1 MNQFKYLIC
10 AVEIHKV
17 YLCDKFRTTDV
28 VPVKIV
34 LNWIPTVYGKIR
46 DVVMF
51 RLTDFQR
58 STFAGQQVE
67 YLLFI
72 FCRISDYQSIVCL
85 A

>member
-1 MNQFKYLIC
+1 MK
-10 AVEIHKV
+10 
-17 YLCDKFRTTDV
+17 KFRTMGV

-34 LNWIPTVYGKIR
+34 SNWIPMVYGKIK

-58 STFAGQQVE
+58 STFVVQQVK
-67 YLLFI
+67 YVSFI
-72 FCRISDYQSIVCL
+72 FSRHFDYLSIVYL

>member
-1 MNQFKYLIC
+1 MK
-10 AVEIHKV
+10 
-17 YLCDKFRTTDV
+17 KFRTTDV
-28 VPVKIV
+28 VQVKIV
-34 LNWIPTVYGKIR
+34 SNWIPTVYGKIR

-72 FCRISDYQSIVCL
+72 FCRISDYLSIVCL